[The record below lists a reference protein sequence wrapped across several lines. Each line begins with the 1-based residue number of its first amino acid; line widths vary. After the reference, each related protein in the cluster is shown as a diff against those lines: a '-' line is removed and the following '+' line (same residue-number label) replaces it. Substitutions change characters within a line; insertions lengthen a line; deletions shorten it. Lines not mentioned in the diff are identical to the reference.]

1 MPIESP
7 QLPYLSS
14 SLRLSVY
21 QQIVGGC
28 SHLWSKGIIQN
39 GQIVER
45 KRKGQDGE
53 IEIVEEQQD
62 QRLQPVLQTL
72 VKLSQEDPYFLAHLV
87 SWAIKRPSKDLK
99 VLTTY
104 ANSLSV
110 ADGTPFSAGSKYFKP
125 NLRYVSAASV
135 QELPPK
141 LALRI
146 AQLGSLKFSVPEL
159 INEASH
165 FPTSL
170 KTALRKYIL
179 FREANLNIVRGI
191 KKAGLGNTYMTL
203 YRVLRMAPSDEAAA
217 ALRWNQR
224 DRKISFEEDPFDFK
238 GLKDIEI
245 AEKIRKDRLPALG
258 VLSVLDK
265 LSPVIAVA
273 LLEQV
278 TGNQAVILCKMF
290 EDQGILEDEE
300 VMNLYKEKIKGA
312 KIALDRVASFSKD
325 TSKAISRTLKEARS
339 KTRKKEME
347 DLGKVY
353 LHLDF
358 SGSMDT
364 VLQFAIDRG
373 SILAECVNNPKER
386 FRWGIFGSAGE
397 ELPLPD
403 EFVADAFASALFGR
417 TTMGSTDAF
426 ALYGTAR
433 EFGAEVDVF
442 VSDQEHNVGNLELKI
457 RNYHESNELPKPK
470 ACVVVAFPGEDV
482 IKQAYEANG
491 IPVAILKPDT
501 LVDAALVVTAVKEA
515 MKGPMAVIDEILETP
530 LLELPA
536 WYYTI

>member
-1 MPIESP
+1 MTGEHPT
-7 QLPYLSS
+7 LPYLSS
-14 SLRLSVY
+14 EGRLSVY

-28 SHLWSKGIIQN
+28 SHLWSKGKFQ
-39 GQIVER
+39 ESR
-45 KRKGQDGE
+45 
-53 IEIVEEQQD
+53 
-62 QRLQPVLQTL
+62 TL
-72 VKLSQEDPYFLAHLV
+72 PALTNLVTLAHQDPYFLAHLT

-110 ADGTPFSAGSKYFKP
+110 ADGTPFSAGSKYLKP
-125 NLRYVSAASV
+125 NLRYVSAAAV

-146 AQLGSLKFSVPEL
+146 AQLGSLKFSVPDL

-170 KTALRKYIL
+170 KTALKKYIL

-191 KKAGLGNTYMTL
+191 KKAGLGNTYITL
-203 YRVLRMAPSDEAAA
+203 YRMLRMAPSDEAAA

-224 DRKISFEEDPFDFK
+224 DRDISFEEDPFDFK

-245 AEKIRKDRLPALG
+245 AEKIRKDRLPTLG

-300 VMNLYKEKIKGA
+300 VMNLYKEKIKDA

-339 KTRKKEME
+339 KTRKKEMK

-358 SGSMDT
+358 STSMDA
-364 VLQFAIDRG
+364 VVQFAIDRS
-373 SILAECVNNPKER
+373 SILAECVNNPEEN
-386 FRWGIFGSAGE
+386 FRWGTFGSVGE
-397 ELPLPD
+397 ELSLPE
-403 EFVADAFASALFGR
+403 EFVSDAFAAILFGKQ
-417 TTMGSTDAF
+417 TTGSTDAF
-426 ALYGTAR
+426 ALYDEAR
-433 EFGAEVDVF
+433 KFGAEVDVF
-442 VSDQEHNVGNLELKI
+442 VSDQDHNMGDLEERI
-457 RNYHESNELPKPK
+457 RGYHNSSDLPKPK
-470 ACVVVAFPGEDV
+470 ACVIVWFKKPWEETT
-482 IKQAYEANG
+482 IKEAYEANG
-491 IPVAILKPDT
+491 IPVSVLKPDT
-501 LVDAALVVTAVKEA
+501 LVDSALVIDAVKTA
-515 MKGPMAVIDEILETP
+515 CLGPMSTIQEILDTP
-530 LLELPA
+530 LLSLPS
-536 WYYTI
+536 WYYAL